1 MIDYDYRQMRRKAYD
16 DRIAMADAKASEY
29 ASEDDRLANFK
40 DCGKTLGLSPL
51 TIAGVYLYKHIRAIF
66 AFISSDAKGELSEP
80 IDGRIND
87 AQEYLDLVRGLITE
101 LKNCDTIVGPGD
113 V

>member
-1 MIDYDYRQMRRKAYD
+1 MTDFDYRLMRSNAYA
-16 DRIAMADAKASEY
+16 DRIKMADAKAVEY

-40 DCGKTLGLSPL
+40 DAGSILGLSPL

-66 AFISSDAKGELSEP
+66 AFISSDAKSELSEP